1 MRVPTGIASITLR
14 TRALG
19 SVRVQGNGE
28 EGITDGVPMSR
39 TRKDTQSVSLGE
51 RVIVRVVQTM
61 RPLKTHVIMITMESR
76 KKV

>member
-1 MRVPTGIASITLR
+1 MRVPTGIASMTLR

-76 KKV
+76 KNV